1 MLLRRSRTW
10 SASKITTRF
19 EHRYECAVDAVLHTE
34 RIPLNGT
41 IGVIERYKEF
51 LPVSAETP
59 LITLGEGST
68 PLVKSSNIGPSIG
81 CENLYFKLEGS
92 NPTGSFKDR
101 GMVMAIA
108 KALEAGRRR
117 VICAST
123 GNTSASAAA
132 YSARYNLQAF
142 VVVPSGEIALGK
154 LAQAMAYGSRI
165 LAVDGNFDDALKMV
179 RDLATELSI
188 ELVNS
193 LNPYRLEGQKTA
205 AFEISDA
212 LGDAPD
218 MVCIPVGNA
227 GNITAYWKGFNE
239 YRIHERISL
248 LPRMMGFQAAGA
260 APIVKGEPIDEPQT
274 IASAIRIGNPASWE
288 HAVNARDES
297 GGNIDSVTDAEI
309 IDAYIRLAREEG
321 IFCEPA
327 SAASVAGVLKLA
339 QQGEDLK
346 DLKVVCILTGMGLK
360 DPTTVENHARVE
372 LEYVETNVDQ
382 VAALLGKESR

>member
-1 MLLRRSRTW
+1 MR
-10 SASKITTRF
+10 K
-19 EHRYECAVDAVLHTE
+19 
-34 RIPLNGT
+34 PLNGT
-41 IGVIERYKEF
+41 IGVIERYQEF
-51 LPVSAETP
+51 LPVNADTP
-59 LITLGEGST
+59 MITMGEGST
-68 PLVKSSNIGPSIG
+68 PLVKSSNIGPSLG
-81 CENLYFKLEGS
+81 CDDLYFKLEGS

-108 KALEAGRRR
+108 KALESGRQR

-154 LAQAMAYGSRI
+154 LAQAMAYGARI

-205 AFEISDA
+205 SFEISDA
-212 LGDAPD
+212 LGDSPD
-218 MVCIPVGNA
+218 MICIPVGNA
-227 GNITAYWKGFNE
+227 GNITAYWKGFTE
-239 YRIHERISL
+239 YRINERITK
-248 LPRMMGFQAAGA
+248 LPRMMGFQAANA
-260 APIVKGEPIDEPQT
+260 APIVRGEPIEHPQT

-288 HAVNARDES
+288 RAENARDES
-297 GGNIDSVTDAEI
+297 GGDIDAVTDSEI

-327 SAASVAGVLKLA
+327 SAASVAGFIKLA
-339 QQGEDLK
+339 REGHSLEG
-346 DLKVVCILTGMGLK
+346 LKVVCILTGMGLK
-360 DPTTVENHARVE
+360 DPTTVENHALVE
-372 LEYVETNVDQ
+372 LEYVEPDVDQ
-382 VAALLGKESR
+382 VAALLSKDAA